1 MCATR
6 MGDPMAIPEVAVWK
20 FVRLITWMALII
32 PLGAWVGAFKAA
44 PNYKK
49 KETVSPVS
57 LRIPIPTEGRR
68 FAASGLTSSRPA
80 TEKQRHRKMPLL
92 SWMPTP
98 PFTTEI
104 RPKKRNVSLSGLNL
118 LPPKRHAAS
127 HRTGLQWIRNPA
139 RRSCRRLCSSDRGGI
154 RRARHRA
161 GKRCIRLLRPNR

>member
-32 PLGAWVGAFKAA
+32 PPGGGSELSRLLRTT
-44 PNYKK
+44 K

-80 TEKQRHRKMPLL
+80 TEKAAA
-92 SWMPTP
+92 SEDAAAFVWMPTAVYNRNP
-98 PFTTEI
+98 TE
-104 RPKKRNVSLSGLNL
+104 KRNVSLSGLNL
-118 LPPKRHAAS
+118 L
-127 HRTGLQWIRNPA
+127 Q
-139 RRSCRRLCSSDRGGI
+139 
-154 RRARHRA
+154 
-161 GKRCIRLLRPNR
+161 